1 MNKTLSRFV
10 NGMENWIRAV
20 TSSVFTLYTHAATS
34 CRTWWCPPWRRRQRL
49 RRQLIKKLFIKW
61 ICRRRRGNVAN
72 WRVDSFCVQ
81 RMRPTDRRR
90 GEAHNWKKVCSYP
103 VKGLFCLYKN
113 KREGALQM
121 GTQTYPDNCSHSCW
135 AQSPPYNRTR
145 TCRRAAHSR
154 AVHKDCPARIVL
166 QRQRKEETKKLGV
179 SFYCVSFMFHEN
191 VLLNIL
197 PNDPDNWSSVIELH
211 GQCCCTG
218 GIECNRLS
226 TRIS

>member
-1 MNKTLSRFV
+1 MYLYRIYALYSCSHVMQDVMVPSLAAPSKTINQKAFYKMNMSEEARK
-10 NGMENWIRAV
+10 
-20 TSSVFTLYTHAATS
+20 
-34 CRTWWCPPWRRRQRL
+34 CC
-49 RRQLIKKLFIKW
+49 KLKSWFLLCTKD
-61 ICRRRRGNVAN
+61 A
-72 WRVDSFCVQ
+72 
-81 RMRPTDRRR
+81 TDRPRWGAQLEEGVFLS
-90 GEAHNWKKVCSYP
+90 GERLV
-103 VKGLFCLYKN
+103 LFVQ
-113 KREGALQM
+113 EQAGGALQM